1 MCVAESVHGH
11 DIASNGAYR
20 GERSS
25 PAAGSAGT
33 RSGAGSLP
41 GRRPPAHARVATEPT
56 PGREA
61 EVAVVAMWDRIK
73 DQAKNLQQQQ
83 GRGTGGQGA
92 YGRPGAGPSG
102 HGTGTGSG
110 SGSGSKAQLVGLLK
124 SQLGSLKAELKSGAF
139 RDASMAVC
147 ALVAAADGHVD
158 PAERQHV
165 ESLVLSDEVLRN
177 FPPEQLRER
186 FGRNVDLLTA
196 DFARGRAE
204 VLREVAKAAKKPAE
218 ARAVVQIGIVI
229 AGADGY
235 VAPAEEQVLREVCA
249 ELGLSPAEFQ
259 L

>member
-1 MCVAESVHGH
+1 M
-11 DIASNGAYR
+11 
-20 GERSS
+20 
-25 PAAGSAGT
+25 
-33 RSGAGSLP
+33 
-41 GRRPPAHARVATEPT
+41 
-56 PGREA
+56 
-61 EVAVVAMWDRIK
+61 AMWDRIK
-73 DQAKNLQQQQ
+73 DQAKNLQQQ

-102 HGTGTGSG
+102 HGTGSG